1 MAIKMSAKLA
11 EALQSDCAR
20 SFEAVLFDKDP
31 DDFEAL
37 TGIAADSTYSAA
49 KRSTAIF
56 MLGAWGD
63 TKAVDT
69 IAAAL
74 PELPDAEKVSALD
87 ALGRL
92 GSPAALKA
100 VKAFTNAESADV
112 RKFAVHALARIGS
125 AEALE
130 ALAEVQRREPI
141 DYVRK
146 AAERYL
152 RKK

>member
-1 MAIKMSAKLA
+1 MTNKMSSNLA

-20 SFEAVLFDKDP
+20 SFETVLSERNP

-37 TGIAADSTYSAA
+37 ISIAADKTSSPAQ
-49 KRSTAIF
+49 RSTAIF
-56 MLGAWGD
+56 LLGAWGD
-63 TKAVDT
+63 IKAVDT
-69 IAAAL
+69 ITSAL
-74 PELPDAEKVSALD
+74 PGLPDAEKVSALD

-100 VKAFTNAESADV
+100 VREFTTAESPNV

-125 AEALE
+125 PEALE
-130 ALAEVQRREPI
+130 ALAEIQKREPVE
-141 DYVRK
+141 YVRK

-152 RKK
+152 HKQ